1 MTRAFQKFSRLAVLA
16 AIACTVTLAL
26 GGTANAS
33 SRSRQA
39 AAGSL
44 TVVGYSSEGAL
55 RRAVAQS
62 GSRVVRRIRPLQ
74 VAVLRTPPAA
84 ARVLD
89 GLSGIRYSERPVLR
103 SELVDPAVA
112 PAPVVGGAYEW
123 QYAAARENLVPASV
137 AHAASAITVAVIDT
151 GADVSAP
158 DLAAKTPATWSVRGN
173 SSDVT
178 DYYGHGTFVSSLAA
192 GSTTNAEGVAGFGG
206 DAKLLAVQAS
216 APDGTF
222 TDVDESA
229 AIVYAV
235 DHGAK
240 IINMSFGGPAT
251 SPAEQSAIAY
261 AAAHGLLLV
270 AAAGNSGQSGNQPSY
285 PAALLQPLG
294 SNGQGGI
301 GLAVAASNLS
311 GGRASFSNYGSYIS
325 LAAPGENVFGALS
338 SSADPSYWP
347 RQSLPGS
354 AAGIYGYGSGTSFS
368 SPEVAGAAALVW
380 AANPGLRAA
389 DVAELLEQS
398 ASGRGGW
405 NQDTGFGNLDAAA
418 AVARAQG
425 TAVAVPTVNLGGTRS
440 GLRVSLSWGSPGAVS
455 YRLSVSRD
463 GGSPQILLGSTPAT
477 SASYKLDP
485 GHSYAFTVAATDTYG
500 LTVTS
505 APYAVTLPYS
515 AVKLD
520 LRALSVRSKQTR
532 LSGLFAPATKS
543 VSRGGR
549 KLVLESFDGHA
560 WHRFAVA
567 STSSAGVA
575 TWTLTLRP
583 GNYRIRTRFAGAD
596 DLAPATSRAVIFRVR

>member
-1 MTRAFQKFSRLAVLA
+1 MTRVFNKLRRLAVPAALA
-16 AIACTVTLAL
+16 SALTLAL
-26 GGTANAS
+26 GDTAVAS
-33 SRSRQA
+33 SQA
-39 AAGSL
+39 RPAVGGSVM
-44 TVVGYSSEGAL
+44 VVGYASEGAL

-89 GLSGIRYSERPVLR
+89 GLSGIRYSERPVLP

-380 AANPGLRAA
+380 AANPHLTAT
-389 DVAELLEQS
+389 DVAEILEQS
-398 ASGRGGW
+398 ASGHGGW
-405 NQDTGFGNLDAAA
+405 NQDTGYGLLDVAA

-505 APYAVTLPYS
+505 APYAATLPYS

>member
-1 MTRAFQKFSRLAVLA
+1 MTRAFQNFSRLAVLA
-16 AIACTVTLAL
+16 ALACTATLAL
-26 GGTANAS
+26 GGTATAS

-62 GSRVVRRIRPLQ
+62 GSRVVRRIRALH

-103 SELVDPAVA
+103 RELVDPAVV
-112 PAPVVGGAYEW
+112 PAPVAGGAYEW

-137 AHAASAITVAVIDT
+137 ARAASAITVAVIDT

-178 DYYGHGTFVSSLAA
+178 DTYGHGTFVSSLAA

-251 SPAEQSAIAY
+251 SPAEQSAISY
-261 AAAHGLLLV
+261 AAAHGVLLV

-294 SNGQGGI
+294 SSGQGGI

-311 GGRASFSNYGSYIS
+311 GGRAAFSNYGSYIS

-338 SSADPSYWP
+338 SSADPGYWP

-380 AANPGLRAA
+380 AANPGLRATE
-389 DVAELLEQS
+389 VAEILEQS

-405 NQDTGFGNLDAAA
+405 NQDTGYGVLDAAA

-425 TAVAVPTVNLGGTRS
+425 TSVAVPTVSLGGTRS
-440 GLRVSLSWGSPGAVS
+440 GLRVSLSWSSPGAVS
-455 YRLSVSRD
+455 YRVSVSRD
-463 GGSPQILLGSTPAT
+463 GGSPRILLGSTTAT
-477 SASYKLDP
+477 TTSYKLEP
-485 GHSYAFTVAATDTYG
+485 GHSYSFTVTATDTYG
-500 LTVTS
+500 LTVAST
-505 APYAVTLPYS
+505 PYAITLPYS
-515 AVKLD
+515 AVRLE
-520 LRALSVRSKQTR
+520 LRASSAGSKQVR
-532 LSGLFAPATKS
+532 LSSVFAPASKRVT
-543 VSRGGR
+543 RAGR
-549 KLVLESFDGHA
+549 KLVFESFDGHT
-560 WHRFAVA
+560 WRRFGAA

-575 TWTLTLRP
+575 TWTGTLHR
-583 GNYRIRTRFAGAD
+583 GSYRIRTRFAGAD
-596 DLAPATSRAVIFRVR
+596 DLAPATSRPMTLRVR